1 MNGNFVNFLIAAIAA
16 YCLLFYVYPYLRRLL
31 RGRDVIYIEPEM
43 LAEQMNKK
51 KDMLL
56 IDVRSSSEFYNMF
69 GHIDGAINLP
79 FSEFMIRINETADR
93 LAGFKEI
100 PVVIIGLRDENSVFK
115 AYQILKQKGFSDVSI
130 LNYGISKWLRQGL
143 PTVERNVRKV

>member
-1 MNGNFVNFLIAAIAA
+1 MNGNFVNFLIAAVAV
-16 YCLLFYVYPYLRRLL
+16 YCLLFYVYPYLKRLL
-31 RGRDVIYIEPEM
+31 RGRDVIYIEPKALE
-43 LAEQMNKK
+43 EQMAQK

-56 IDVRSSSEFYNMF
+56 IDIRSPSEFYNMF

-79 FSEFMIRINETADR
+79 FAEFMIRINETADR

-115 AYQILKQKGFSDVSI
+115 AYRILKQKGFSDVSI
-130 LNYGISKWLRQGL
+130 LNYGISRWLRQGL

>member
-1 MNGNFVNFLIAAIAA
+1 
-16 YCLLFYVYPYLRRLL
+16 
-31 RGRDVIYIEPEM
+31 
-43 LAEQMNKK
+43 
-51 KDMLL
+51 MLL
-56 IDVRSSSEFYNMF
+56 IDIRSPSEFYNMF

-79 FSEFMIRINETADR
+79 FAEFMIRINETADR

-115 AYQILKQKGFSDVSI
+115 AYRILKQKGFSDVSI
-130 LNYGISKWLRQGL
+130 LNYGISRWLRQGL

>member
-1 MNGNFVNFLIAAIAA
+1 MNGNFVNFLIAAVAV
-16 YCLLFYVYPYLRRLL
+16 YCLLFYVYPYLKRLL
-31 RGRDVIYIEPEM
+31 RGRDVIYIEPKALE
-43 LAEQMNKK
+43 EQMAQK

-56 IDVRSSSEFYNMF
+56 IDIRSPSEFYNMF
-69 GHIDGAINLP
+69 GHIDSAINLP
-79 FSEFMIRINETADR
+79 FAEFMIRINETADR

-130 LNYGISKWLRQGL
+130 LNYGISRWLRQGL

>member
-43 LAEQMNKK
+43 LAEQMDKK

>member
-1 MNGNFVNFLIAAIAA
+1 MSGNFVNFLIAAIAA
-16 YCLLFYVYPYLRRLL
+16 YCLMFYVYPYLRRLS
-31 RGRDVIYIEPEM
+31 RGRDVVYIEPET
-43 LAEQMNKK
+43 LAEHMAQK

-56 IDVRSSSEFYNMF
+56 IDIRTPSEFYNMF
-69 GHIDGAINLP
+69 GHIDGAVNLP
-79 FSEFMIRINETADR
+79 FAEFMIRINETADR

-115 AYQILKQKGFSDVSI
+115 AYKVLKQKGFSDVCI
-130 LNYGISKWLRQGL
+130 LNYGISRWLRKGL

>member
-1 MNGNFVNFLIAAIAA
+1 MNGNFVNFLIAAVAV
-16 YCLLFYVYPYLRRLL
+16 YCLLFYVYPYLKRLL
-31 RGRDVIYIEPEM
+31 RGRDVIYIEPKALE
-43 LAEQMNKK
+43 EQMAQK

-56 IDVRSSSEFYNMF
+56 IDIRSPSEFYNMF

-79 FSEFMIRINETADR
+79 FAEFMIRINETADR

-130 LNYGISKWLRQGL
+130 LNYGISRWLRQGL

>member
-1 MNGNFVNFLIAAIAA
+1 MNGNFVNFLIAAVAV
-16 YCLLFYVYPYLRRLL
+16 YCLLFYVYPYLKRLL
-31 RGRDVIYIEPEM
+31 RGRDVIYIEPKALE
-43 LAEQMNKK
+43 EQMAQK

-56 IDVRSSSEFYNMF
+56 IDIRSPYEFYNMF

-79 FSEFMIRINETADR
+79 FAEFMIRINETADR

-115 AYQILKQKGFSDVSI
+115 AYRILKQKGFSDVSI
-130 LNYGISKWLRQGL
+130 LNYGISRWLRQGL

>member
-31 RGRDVIYIEPEM
+31 RGRDVIYIEPAA
-43 LAEQMNKK
+43 LAEQMGKK
-51 KDMLL
+51 KDILL
-56 IDVRSSSEFYNMF
+56 IDIRSPSEFYNMF

-100 PVVIIGLRDENSVFK
+100 PVVIIGLRDENKVFK
-115 AYQILKQKGFSDVSI
+115 AYRILKQKGFSDVSI